1 MTEIL
6 GTVKKIR
13 SGKRFTF
20 LDVRHGSNYI
30 QVVTDTQ
37 SLPPLT
43 QESYVKVTGK
53 MTPLPE
59 GVYSSNSHEITDAKV
74 EVISLADERTST
86 YCPPNAGTA
95 VHLSERLYYFR
106 DPKFVLVMRMI
117 SKLSAAFRAHFTEQ
131 GCIEIHPPSFTSVEC
146 EGGASLFKLKHPGR
160 STTENMDVY
169 LTQSSQF
176 ALEYALPGIGD
187 CCCLA
192 PSFRAENSN
201 TRRHLTEF
209 MHGEAEWEGVLTF
222 EKHLDHLKKLL
233 KGTLDHFR
241 RLAADELQRYGD
253 VPGKAAERV
262 DKLRASLDDIVV
274 MTHAEAIKR
283 CRELEIYADPENKV
297 HFGPR
302 DDIPEA
308 QERQLI
314 DAIGKV
320 VFLVKFPKEFKSFYM
335 ALDPDDPSYVLGCD
349 VEVPGVGEII
359 GSGVR
364 EADYDRLHQRILEAG
379 LKPDDYREY
388 LDLRRSG
395 YCHTSGM
402 GMGMGRLLCWLL
414 DISTIRETTA
424 FPRFPNYA
432 RP

>member
-1 MTEIL
+1 MTTVVL
-6 GTVKKIR
+6 GIVKKMR

-20 LDVRHGSNYI
+20 LDLCYGNKTV
-30 QVVTDTQ
+30 QVVADSKTM
-37 SLPPLT
+37 PHLT
-43 QESYVKVTGK
+43 LESYVRVKGQ

-59 GVYSSNSHEITDAKV
+59 GVYSANSHEVTSAVV
-74 EVISLADERTST
+74 EVISLADERTT
-86 YCPPNAGTA
+86 TFCPPDAGAA

-106 DPKFVLVMRMI
+106 DPKFSLVLRMI
-117 SKLSAAFRAHFTEQ
+117 SKLSAAFRAHFTESS
-131 GCIEIHPPSFTSVEC
+131 CTEIHPPSFTSVEC

-160 STTENMDVY
+160 STTEDMEVF

-176 ALEYALPGIGD
+176 ALEYVLPGIGD
-187 CCCLA
+187 CFCIA
-192 PSFRAENSN
+192 PSFRAEHSQ

-209 MHGEAEWEGVLTF
+209 THVEAEWGGVLTF
-222 EKHLDHLKKLL
+222 ADHLDHLKSLL
-233 KGTLDHFR
+233 KGTLDHFI
-241 RLAADELQRYGD
+241 RLAEDELRQYG
-253 VPGKAAERV
+253 ATERV
-262 DKLRASLDDIVV
+262 LTLRESLNDIVIL
-274 MTHAEAIKR
+274 THAEAIAR

-314 DAIGKV
+314 DTIGKV

-335 ALDPDDPSYVLGCD
+335 GLDPEDPSYVLGCD

-364 EADYDRLHQRILEAG
+364 EADYGRLHDRLLEAG

-395 YCHTSGM
+395 FCQTSGM
-402 GMGMGRLLCWLL
+402 GLGLGRMLCWLL
-414 DISTIRETTA
+414 NISTIRETTA